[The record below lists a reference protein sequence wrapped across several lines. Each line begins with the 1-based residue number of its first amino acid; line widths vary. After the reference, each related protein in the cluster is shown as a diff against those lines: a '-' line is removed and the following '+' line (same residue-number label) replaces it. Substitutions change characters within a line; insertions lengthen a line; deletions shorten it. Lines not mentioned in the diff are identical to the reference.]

1 MTPKSRPKLT
11 CVDNVAGVPAERE
24 PSPPGPPAAAAD
36 ASEGHPEPAVEA
48 PPHRRPGRPRSR
60 PRPEGDP
67 GDARSDIVRAAAS
80 LFAERGVQVVTMA
93 EIADRAGLQQP
104 SLYYYFRSK
113 IDVLQHILEDVNR
126 IPLSIVERARQ
137 ATGVPVAVRLFWLV
151 YQDVL
156 ALCRF
161 PFDINEVHRLSARN
175 PGEFERY
182 WVERQHLN
190 DEVEALILEGIR
202 SGELREVDARL
213 AALTLLAN
221 DEATQNWF
229 RPVAGRRL
237 AGRDD
242 PALGDYTPEEIADT
256 VAETALRCLLVR
268 VATVDAVRARAASLA
283 L

>member
-1 MTPKSRPKLT
+1 
-11 CVDNVAGVPAERE
+11 VPAERE
-24 PSPPGPPAAAAD
+24 PSPAGVPAASTATPE
-36 ASEGHPEPAVEA
+36 ASDKPAEKPPVEA
-48 PPHRRPGRPRSR
+48 AAEVPAQRRPGRPRTR
-60 PRPEGDP
+60 PRPQGEG
-67 GDARSDIVRAAAS
+67 GDARADIVRAAAS

-113 IDVLQHILEDVNR
+113 IDVLRHILDDVNR
-126 IPLSIVERARQ
+126 IPLSIVERARK
-137 ATGVPVAVRLFWLV
+137 ARRVPVAVRLFWLV

-161 PFDINEVHRLSARN
+161 PFDINEVHRLSASN
-175 PGEFERY
+175 PAEFERY

-190 DEVEALILEGIR
+190 DEVEALILEGIHR
-202 SGELREVDARL
+202 GELREVDARL

-242 PALGDYTPEEIADT
+242 PALGDYTPEEIADA

-268 VATVDAVRARAASLA
+268 ASAVDAVRARAATLA

>member
-1 MTPKSRPKLT
+1 LT
-11 CVDNVAGVPAERE
+11 SVDIVASVTTDRE
-24 PSPPGPPAAAAD
+24 PPPTVPDPAIPGASSGAASAPPG
-36 ASEGHPEPAVEA
+36 A
-48 PPHRRPGRPRSR
+48 PSGGPSTRRPGRPRTR
-60 PRPEGDP
+60 PRPEGDG
-67 GDARSDIVRAAAS
+67 GDARGDIVRAAAA

-113 IDVLQHILEDVNR
+113 IDVLRHILDDVNR

-137 ATGVPVAVRLFWLV
+137 ATGTAVAVRLFWLV

-161 PFDINEVHRLSARN
+161 PFDINEVHRLSASN
-175 PGEFERY
+175 PAEFERY

-237 AGRDD
+237 DGRDD
-242 PALGDYTPEEIADT
+242 PALGDYSAEEIADA
-256 VAETALRCLLVR
+256 VAESALRCLLVR
-268 VATVDAVRARAASLA
+268 ASAVDAVRARAASLD

>member
-1 MTPKSRPKLT
+1 
-11 CVDNVAGVPAERE
+11 VDIVAIVPPDRDPSPAGGPAVPAAAPEA
-24 PSPPGPPAAAAD
+24 SDAPPAA
-36 ASEGHPEPAVEA
+36 GPAR
-48 PPHRRPGRPRSR
+48 RRPGRPRTR
-60 PRPEGDP
+60 PRPEGDA
-67 GDARSDIVRAAAS
+67 GDARSDIVRAAAE

-113 IDVLQHILEDVNR
+113 IDVLRHILDDVNR
-126 IPLSIVERARQ
+126 IPLSIVERARK
-137 ATGVPVAVRLFWLV
+137 ARRVPVAVRLYWLV
-151 YQDVL
+151 HQDVL

-175 PGEFERY
+175 PAEFERY

-268 VATVDAVRARAASLA
+268 ASSVDAVRARAASLA

>member
-1 MTPKSRPKLT
+1 LT
-11 CVDNVAGVPAERE
+11 CVDIVASVTTDRE
-24 PSPPGPPAAAAD
+24 PPPTVPDPAIPGAPSGAASSPPGGPSA
-36 ASEGHPEPAVEA
+36 
-48 PPHRRPGRPRSR
+48 RRPGRPRTR
-60 PRPEGDP
+60 PRPEGDG
-67 GDARSDIVRAAAS
+67 GDARGDIVRAAAA

-113 IDVLQHILEDVNR
+113 IDVLRHILDDVNR

-137 ATGVPVAVRLFWLV
+137 ATGTAVAVRLFWLV

-161 PFDINEVHRLSARN
+161 PFDINEVHRLSASN
-175 PGEFERY
+175 PAEFERY

-242 PALGDYTPEEIADT
+242 PALGDYSAEEIADA
-256 VAETALRCLLVR
+256 VAESALRCLLVR
-268 VATVDAVRARAASLA
+268 ASAVDAVRARAASLD